1 MDWDKQV
8 RSQRSH
14 LKSLQY
20 LVRDLGVHEL
30 MLQQDECDANNLADI
45 MIQYDS
51 FADPLYH
58 CRLLNMPEYPL
69 HIFTVGSKQ
78 DGRVGCA
85 Y

>member
-1 MDWDKQV
+1 
-8 RSQRSH
+8 
-14 LKSLQY
+14 
-20 LVRDLGVHEL
+20 